1 VNGGRVLRFP
11 PRAMPPE
18 EIEISADRILALP
31 PAERIE
37 GADAIKLEQPE
48 LLLSVCGRLHE
59 RLDTSP
65 ATVRDDAEHLYGFLR
80 VPARPIGL
88 FDEREYFLGEL
99 ALIAG
104 TACRHLSRREE
115 ARLWFDRA
123 EGPFLHTVSAT
134 ADLSRL
140 AYQRLALRM
149 EERQL
154 DAVLEMAPPLE
165 ESFQK
170 LSMPVDA
177 LKVRFLEAIAL
188 TEGERLTEASEIYR
202 RICTQAESL
211 GAERLAAAAYGN
223 LTHIYG
229 MQGDAARAIEASR
242 QAIPVLKRLD
252 DRIALA
258 KVQWGLAGMLR
269 ETGQLAAAL
278 ESYRAAQ
285 EQFEQIGMRA
295 DVAALHLVIAD
306 LLLDLGE
313 EATARQAVLEALPVI
328 QELQMVP
335 EGMAALQL
343 LRESLREERI
353 DRPALRE
360 LHGYFP
366 EAN

>member
-1 VNGGRVLRFP
+1 
-11 PRAMPPE
+11 MPPE
-18 EIEISADRILALP
+18 EIENSADRILSLP
-31 PAERIE
+31 REARVE
-37 GADAIKLEQPE
+37 GADAIRLEQPD
-48 LLLSVCGRLHE
+48 LLLSVCGRLHD
-59 RLDTSP
+59 RLDTEP
-65 ATVRDDAEHLYGFLR
+65 AAVRDDAEHLYEFLR
-80 VPARPIGL
+80 LPARPIGL

-104 TACRHLSRREE
+104 TACRHLSRRDE

-140 AYQRLALRM
+140 TYQRLALRA
-149 EERQL
+149 EERQV
-154 DAVLEMAPPLE
+154 DAVLEMATPLR
-165 ESFQK
+165 ESFEK
-170 LSMPVDA
+170 LSMPVEA
-177 LKVRFLEAIAL
+177 LKVGFLEGVAL
-188 TEGERLTEASEIYR
+188 TEGGRLEEAATLYR
-202 RICTQAESL
+202 RICTQAEAL

-223 LTHIYG
+223 LTHLYG

-269 ETGQLAAAL
+269 ETGHIAAAV

-285 EQFEQIGMRA
+285 EQFQTIGMRA

-306 LLLDLGE
+306 LLIELGE
-313 EATARQAVLEALPVI
+313 EGAARQSVVEALPVI
-328 QELQMVP
+328 QDLQLVP

-343 LRESLREERI
+343 LRESLREEHI

-360 LHGYFP
+360 LHGFFP
-366 EAN
+366 DSP